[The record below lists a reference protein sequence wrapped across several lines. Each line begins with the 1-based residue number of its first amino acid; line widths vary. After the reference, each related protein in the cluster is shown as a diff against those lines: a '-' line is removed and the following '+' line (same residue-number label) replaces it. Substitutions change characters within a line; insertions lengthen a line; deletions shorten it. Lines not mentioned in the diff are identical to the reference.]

1 MKKQNIDP
9 NVIIKYGVTLAGLYI
24 AYKLAQKVGIF
35 PSQESKAEAQNLQQ
49 LEAAS
54 VWDYNKFLSSVPPGA
69 LLLTQAGAAA
79 YVEDIWDAT
88 GYINDDEE
96 AIYGVFRAMKTQ
108 SQIAALAKR
117 FNQLK
122 NSDLYGYLRNYLN
135 DAEML
140 NIKKIIDQK
149 PKYFI

>member
-79 YVEDIWDAT
+79 YVEDLWDAT

>member
-24 AYKLAQKVGIF
+24 VYKLAQKVGIF

-49 LEAAS
+49 LENAS

-79 YVEDIWDAT
+79 YVEDLWDAT

-122 NSDLYGYLRNYLN
+122 NRDLYGYLRNYLN

-140 NIKKIIDQK
+140 IIKKIIDQK

>member
-24 AYKLAQKVGIF
+24 VYKLAQKVGIF

-79 YVEDIWDAT
+79 YVEDLWDAT

-122 NSDLYGYLRNYLN
+122 NRDLYGYLRNYLN